1 MADPKRTLIV
11 VPARGG
17 SKRLPRKN
25 VLPLGGKPLILHAV
39 DVGLATGAQVLVS
52 TDDPEIKTVA
62 ATRPGV
68 TVDDRKV
75 ELATDTVKVVDVM
88 RELVDRPEIQKQFDI
103 IGMLLPTCPF
113 RTPDQVRAGIA
124 ALDADVD
131 AAIAF
136 TSYEFPPTMAVTF
149 DDKGLMNPLYTPSPL
164 ITGNT
169 RTQDQTPAFRP
180 TGAFFF
186 SWIDS
191 FRRLRSF
198 YAGRVRGVTMPRIN
212 SVDID
217 DGDDFAYAQYLI
229 DRGQI
234 SVTP

>member
-180 TGAFFF
+180 NGAFFF